1 MHYSNSTCSAGCV
14 VLRVASAVIL
24 YSSAALAIDNG
35 IGVTPPRGWRSWN
48 QFGTGIHQD
57 LIEAQYEA
65 LANRSRLVDG
75 APTSL
80 LDLGYS
86 SAGIDDGWQKC
97 NAGPNGVGFHDA
109 RGRPIVDT
117 VKFPSMKAMTA
128 KASSLGITP
137 GFYINNC
144 MCKETRPACA
154 SVSGKDTCFEG
165 DVEATLELG
174 FRSVKVCS
182 LPRSCALGLHL
193 RCTLYA

>member
-154 SVSGKDTCFEG
+154 SVSGNSGSPLANVRCA
-165 DVEATLELG
+165 V
-174 FRSVKVCS
+174 SS
-182 LPRSCALGLHL
+182 LPSANTTVTREPHASG
-193 RCTLYA
+193 